1 MPTNNNNNKN
11 SRQDKPQPSHLDK
24 LLENKPPEFQTKVLR
39 FALDSEMKEDDPA
52 FRLVQYIGYLSQ
64 LTETAPN
71 EWKQLFKK
79 LQGEL
84 SEWTELTAVQLAYSA
99 DQSEVIDNLAQSC
112 NRLGTALNA
121 LDLTSQ
127 QQLQQL
133 TTLSEVSPSL
143 KYVAQEIPTLKNLLT
158 NLNQTLSR
166 MQTLTV
172 ELSRSPQGGC
182 FAPSQ
187 MAQLKREIALEI
199 ESRNLTSMGREMLD
213 LAQNQRRMMGMLE
226 QLTQKKHR
234 RINPPGIL
242 ARIWERCGSGIL
254 TWICSLD
261 LRFIWVMA
269 MILTFIVVPVAV
281 VMRMNADYQPVTS
294 LEVVGKQVRDT
305 YMQVNN
311 ANARLQRIEKYLG
324 TQPKSKSKE
333 K

>member
-1 MPTNNNNNKN
+1 MPTTNNKN
-11 SRQDKPQPSHLDK
+11 PRQDKPQPSHLDK
-24 LLENKPPEFQTKVLR
+24 LLENKPPEFQAKVLR

-84 SEWTELTAVQLAYSA
+84 SEWTELTAEQLATAA
-99 DQSEVIDNLAQSC
+99 DQSEAHDNLAQSC

-133 TTLSEVSPSL
+133 TTLSEISPSL
-143 KYVAQEIPTLKNLLT
+143 RYVAQEIPTLKKLLA
-158 NLNQTLSR
+158 NLNQTLSQK
-166 MQTLTV
+166 QTLTV
-172 ELSRSPQGGC
+172 ELS
-182 FAPSQ
+182 PSQ

-199 ESRNLTSMGREMLD
+199 ESRNLTSMCREMED

-226 QLTQKKHR
+226 QLTQKKRR
-234 RINPPGIL
+234 RINPPGML
-242 ARIWERCGSGIL
+242 GRIWERFGSGVL
-254 TWICSLD
+254 TWICSLN

-269 MILTFIVVPVAV
+269 MILAFILVPVAV
-281 VMRMNADYQPVTS
+281 VMRMNADGQPVTS
-294 LEVVGKQVRDT
+294 LEIVDKQVRDT

-311 ANARLQRIEKYLG
+311 ANVKLQRIEKYLG
-324 TQPKSKSKE
+324 TQPKSKSKDACE
-333 K
+333 

>member
-1 MPTNNNNNKN
+1 MPTTNNNHKK
-11 SRQDKPQPSHLDK
+11 DKLQPSHLDK
-24 LLENKPPEFQTKVLR
+24 LLENKPPEFQAKVLR

-84 SEWTELTAVQLAYSA
+84 SEWTELTAEQLAYSA
-99 DQSEVIDNLAQSC
+99 DQSEAIDNLAQSC

-133 TTLSEVSPSL
+133 TALKEVSPSL
-143 KYVAQEIPTLKNLLT
+143 KNVAQEIPTLKKLLT
-158 NLNQTLSR
+158 NLNQTLSQK
-166 MQTLTV
+166 QTLTV
-172 ELSRSPQGGC
+172 ELS
-182 FAPSQ
+182 PSQ
-187 MAQLKREIALEI
+187 IAQLKREIALEI

-213 LAQNQRRMMGMLE
+213 LAQNQRRMMGVLE

-242 ARIWERCGSGIL
+242 TRIWERYGSGIL
-254 TWICSLD
+254 TWICRLD
-261 LRFIWVMA
+261 FQLISVVV
-269 MILTFIVVPVAV
+269 MILAFIVVPVAV
-281 VMRMNADYQPVTS
+281 VMRMNVDSQPVVS
-294 LEVVGKQVRDT
+294 LEIVGKQVRDT

-311 ANARLQRIEKYLG
+311 ANVRLQRIEKHLG

>member
-1 MPTNNNNNKN
+1 MPTNNNKN

-24 LLENKPPEFQTKVLR
+24 LLENKPPEFQAKVLR

-64 LTETAPN
+64 LTETAPS

-84 SEWTELTAVQLAYSA
+84 SEWTEITAEQLATAA
-99 DQSEVIDNLAQSC
+99 DQSEAIDNLAQSC

-133 TTLSEVSPSL
+133 TALSEISPSL
-143 KYVAQEIPTLKNLLT
+143 RYVAQEIPTLKKLLA
-158 NLNQTLSR
+158 NLNQTLSQNQILR
-166 MQTLTV
+166 V
-172 ELSRSPQGGC
+172 ELS
-182 FAPSQ
+182 PSQ
-187 MAQLKREIALEI
+187 MAQLKREIVLEI
-199 ESRNLTSMGREMLD
+199 ESRNLTSMCREMED

-242 ARIWERCGSGIL
+242 TRIWERYGSGIL
-254 TWICSLD
+254 TWICRLD
-261 LRFIWVMA
+261 FQLISVMV
-269 MILTFIVVPVAV
+269 MILAFIVVPVAV
-281 VMRMNADYQPVTS
+281 VMRMNADYQPVMS

-311 ANARLQRIEKYLG
+311 ANVRLQRIEKYLG
-324 TQPKSKSKE
+324 TQPKSKPN
-333 K
+333 

>member
-1 MPTNNNNNKN
+1 MPTTNNKN
-11 SRQDKPQPSHLDK
+11 PRQDKPQPSHLDK
-24 LLENKPPEFQTKVLR
+24 LLENKPPEFQAKVLR

-64 LTETAPN
+64 LTETAPS

-84 SEWTELTAVQLAYSA
+84 SEWTELTAVQLATAA
-99 DQSEVIDNLAQSC
+99 DQSEAHDNLAQSC

-133 TTLSEVSPSL
+133 TTLSEISPSL
-143 KYVAQEIPTLKNLLT
+143 RYVAQEIPTLKKLLT
-158 NLNQTLSR
+158 NLNQTLSQK
-166 MQTLTV
+166 QTLTV
-172 ELSRSPQGGC
+172 ELS
-182 FAPSQ
+182 PSQ
-187 MAQLKREIALEI
+187 MTELKREIALEI
-199 ESRNLTSMGREMLD
+199 ESRNLTSMGREMLG

-242 ARIWERCGSGIL
+242 ARIWERYGSGIL
-254 TWICSLD
+254 TWICRLD
-261 LRFIWVMA
+261 FQLISVVV
-269 MILTFIVVPVAV
+269 MILAFIVVPVAV
-281 VMRMNADYQPVTS
+281 VMRMNADGQPVIS
-294 LEVVGKQVRDT
+294 LEIVDKQVRDT

-311 ANARLQRIEKYLG
+311 ANVKLQRIEKYLG
-324 TQPKSKSKE
+324 TQPKSGDK
-333 K
+333 

>member
-1 MPTNNNNNKN
+1 MPTTNNKN
-11 SRQDKPQPSHLDK
+11 PRQDKPQPSHLDK
-24 LLENKPPEFQTKVLR
+24 LLENKPPEFQAKVLR

-64 LTETAPN
+64 LTETAPS

-84 SEWTELTAVQLAYSA
+84 SEWTELTAEQLATAA
-99 DQSEVIDNLAQSC
+99 DQSEAIDNLAQSC

-133 TTLSEVSPSL
+133 TALSEISPSL
-143 KYVAQEIPTLKNLLT
+143 RYVAQEIPTLKKLLA
-158 NLNQTLSR
+158 NLNQTLSQK
-166 MQTLTV
+166 QTLMV
-172 ELSRSPQGGC
+172 ELS
-182 FAPSQ
+182 PSQ
-187 MAQLKREIALEI
+187 MTELKREIALEI

-213 LAQNQRRMMGMLE
+213 LAQNQRRMMSQIKQLTEKKRERINFQGML
-226 QLTQKKHR
+226 
-234 RINPPGIL
+234 G
-242 ARIWERCGSGIL
+242 RIWERFGSAVL

-261 LRFIWVMA
+261 LRFIWVVA
-269 MILTFIVVPVAV
+269 MILAFIVVPVAV
-281 VMRMNADYQPVTS
+281 VMRMNADSQPVIS
-294 LEVVGKQVRDT
+294 LEIVDKQVRDT

-311 ANARLQRIEKYLG
+311 ANVKLQRIEKYLG
-324 TQPKSKSKE
+324 TQPKSKSKSKSKE

>member
-1 MPTNNNNNKN
+1 MPTTNNKN
-11 SRQDKPQPSHLDK
+11 PRQDKPQPSHLDK
-24 LLENKPPEFQTKVLR
+24 LLENKPPEFQAKVLR

-64 LTETAPN
+64 LTETAPS

-84 SEWTELTAVQLAYSA
+84 SEWTELTAEQLATAA
-99 DQSEVIDNLAQSC
+99 DQSEAHDNLAQSC

-133 TTLSEVSPSL
+133 TALSEISPSL
-143 KYVAQEIPTLKNLLT
+143 RYVAQEIPTLKKLLA
-158 NLNQTLSR
+158 NLNQTLSHS
-166 MQTLTV
+166 QTLTV
-172 ELSRSPQGGC
+172 ELS
-182 FAPSQ
+182 PSQ

-226 QLTQKKHR
+226 QLTQKKRR
-234 RINPPGIL
+234 RINPPGTL
-242 ARIWERCGSGIL
+242 TRIWERYGSGIL
-254 TWICSLD
+254 TWICRLD
-261 LRFIWVMA
+261 FQLISVVL
-269 MILTFIVVPVAV
+269 MILAFIVVPVAV
-281 VMRMNADYQPVTS
+281 VMRMNADGQPVIS
-294 LEVVGKQVRDT
+294 LEIVDKQVRDT

-311 ANARLQRIEKYLG
+311 ANVKLQRIEKYLG
-324 TQPKSKSKE
+324 TQPKPKLSQSPS
-333 K
+333 

>member
-1 MPTNNNNNKN
+1 MPTTNNKN
-11 SRQDKPQPSHLDK
+11 PRQDKPQPSHLDK
-24 LLENKPPEFQTKVLR
+24 LLENKPPEFQAKVLR

-64 LTETAPN
+64 LTETAPS

-84 SEWTELTAVQLAYSA
+84 SEWTELTAEQLAYSA
-99 DQSEVIDNLAQSC
+99 DQSEAIDNLAQSC

-133 TTLSEVSPSL
+133 TTLSEISPSL
-143 KYVAQEIPTLKNLLT
+143 RYVAQEIPTLKKLLE
-158 NLNQTLSR
+158 NLNQTLSQK
-166 MQTLTV
+166 QTLTV
-172 ELSRSPQGGC
+172 ELS
-182 FAPSQ
+182 PSQ

-199 ESRNLTSMGREMLD
+199 ESRNLTSMGREMED

-226 QLTQKKHR
+226 QLTQKKR
-234 RINPPGIL
+234 RIINPPGTL
-242 ARIWERCGSGIL
+242 TRIWERYGSGIL
-254 TWICSLD
+254 TWICRLD
-261 LRFIWVMA
+261 FQLISVVV
-269 MILTFIVVPVAV
+269 MILAFIVLPVAV
-281 VMRMNADYQPVTS
+281 VMRMNADGQPVIS
-294 LEVVGKQVRDT
+294 LEIVDKQVRDT

-311 ANARLQRIEKYLG
+311 ANVKLQRIEKYLG

>member
-1 MPTNNNNNKN
+1 MPTTNNNNLKK
-11 SRQDKPQPSHLDK
+11 DKPQPSHLDK
-24 LLENKPPEFQTKVLR
+24 LLENKPPEFQAKVLR

-84 SEWTELTAVQLAYSA
+84 SEWTELTAEQLATAA
-99 DQSEVIDNLAQSC
+99 DQSEAHENLAQSC
-112 NRLGTALNA
+112 NRLSTALNA

-133 TTLSEVSPSL
+133 TALSEISPSL
-143 KYVAQEIPTLKNLLT
+143 RYVAQEIPTLKKLLT
-158 NLNQTLSR
+158 NLNQTLSQK
-166 MQTLTV
+166 QTLTV
-172 ELSRSPQGGC
+172 ELS
-182 FAPSQ
+182 PSQ
-187 MAQLKREIALEI
+187 IAELKREIALEI
-199 ESRNLTSMGREMLD
+199 ESRNLTSMVREMED
-213 LAQNQRRMMGMLE
+213 LARNQRRMMGMLE
-226 QLTQKKHR
+226 QLTEKKR
-234 RINPPGIL
+234 ERINPPGIL
-242 ARIWERCGSGIL
+242 GRIWERGANDCRRASFAVL

-269 MILTFIVVPVAV
+269 MILAFIAVPVAV
-281 VMRMNADYQPVTS
+281 VMRMNVDSQPVAS

>member
-1 MPTNNNNNKN
+1 MPTTNNNNLKK
-11 SRQDKPQPSHLDK
+11 DKPQPSHLDK
-24 LLENKPPEFQTKVLR
+24 LLENKPPEFQAKVLR

-64 LTETAPN
+64 LTETAPS

-84 SEWTELTAVQLAYSA
+84 SEWTELTAEQLATAA
-99 DQSEVIDNLAQSC
+99 DQSEAHDNLAQSC
-112 NRLGTALNA
+112 NRLGTALKA

-133 TTLSEVSPSL
+133 TTLSEISPSL
-143 KYVAQEIPTLKNLLT
+143 RYVAQEIPTLKKLLT
-158 NLNQTLSR
+158 NLNQTLSQK
-166 MQTLTV
+166 QTLTM
-172 ELSRSPQGGC
+172 ELS
-182 FAPSQ
+182 PSQ

-213 LAQNQRRMMGMLE
+213 LAQNQRRMMSQIKQLTEKKRERINFQGML
-226 QLTQKKHR
+226 
-234 RINPPGIL
+234 G
-242 ARIWERCGSGIL
+242 RIWERFGSAVL

-261 LRFIWVMA
+261 LRFIWVVA
-269 MILTFIVVPVAV
+269 MILAFIVVPVAV
-281 VMRMNADYQPVTS
+281 VMRMNADSQPVIS
-294 LEVVGKQVRDT
+294 LEIVDKQVRDT

-311 ANARLQRIEKYLG
+311 ANVKLQRIEKYLG
-324 TQPKSKSKE
+324 TQPKSKSKSKSKE

>member
-1 MPTNNNNNKN
+1 MPTNNNKN

-24 LLENKPPEFQTKVLR
+24 LLENKPPEFQAKVLR

-64 LTETAPN
+64 LTETAPS

-84 SEWTELTAVQLAYSA
+84 SEWTEITAEQLATAA
-99 DQSEVIDNLAQSC
+99 DQSEAIDNLAQSC

-133 TTLSEVSPSL
+133 TALSEISPSL
-143 KYVAQEIPTLKNLLT
+143 RYVAQEIPTLKKLLA
-158 NLNQTLSR
+158 NLNQTLSQNQILR
-166 MQTLTV
+166 V
-172 ELSRSPQGGC
+172 ELS
-182 FAPSQ
+182 PSQ
-187 MAQLKREIALEI
+187 MAQLKREIVLEI
-199 ESRNLTSMGREMLD
+199 ESRNLTSMCREMED

-242 ARIWERCGSGIL
+242 ARIWERYGSGIL
-254 TWICSLD
+254 TWICRLD
-261 LRFIWVMA
+261 FQLISVMV
-269 MILTFIVVPVAV
+269 MILAFIVVPVAV
-281 VMRMNADYQPVTS
+281 VMRMNADYQPVMS

-311 ANARLQRIEKYLG
+311 ANVRLQRIEKYLG
-324 TQPKSKSKE
+324 TQPKSKPN
-333 K
+333 

>member
-1 MPTNNNNNKN
+1 MPTTNNKN
-11 SRQDKPQPSHLDK
+11 PRQDKPQPSHLDK
-24 LLENKPPEFQTKVLR
+24 LLENKPPEFQAKVLR

-84 SEWTELTAVQLAYSA
+84 SEWTELTAEQLATAA
-99 DQSEVIDNLAQSC
+99 DQSEAHDNLAQSC
-112 NRLGTALNA
+112 NRLEIALNA

-133 TTLSEVSPSL
+133 TTLSEISPSL
-143 KYVAQEIPTLKNLLT
+143 RYVAQEIPTLKKLLA
-158 NLNQTLSR
+158 NLNQTLSQK
-166 MQTLTV
+166 QTLTV
-172 ELSRSPQGGC
+172 ELS
-182 FAPSQ
+182 PSQ

-199 ESRNLTSMGREMLD
+199 ESRNLTSMCREMED

-226 QLTQKKHR
+226 QLTQKKRR
-234 RINPPGIL
+234 RINPPGML
-242 ARIWERCGSGIL
+242 GRIWERFGSGVL
-254 TWICSLD
+254 TWICSLN

-269 MILTFIVVPVAV
+269 MILAFILVPVAV
-281 VMRMNADYQPVTS
+281 VMRMNADGQPVTS
-294 LEVVGKQVRDT
+294 LEIVDKQVRDT

-311 ANARLQRIEKYLG
+311 ANVKLQRIEKYLG
-324 TQPKSKSKE
+324 TQPKSKSKDACE
-333 K
+333 

>member
-1 MPTNNNNNKN
+1 MPTTNNNNLKK
-11 SRQDKPQPSHLDK
+11 DKPQPSHLDK
-24 LLENKPPEFQTKVLR
+24 LLENKPPEFQAKVLR

-64 LTETAPN
+64 LTETAPS

-84 SEWTELTAVQLAYSA
+84 SEWTELTAEQLATAA
-99 DQSEVIDNLAQSC
+99 DQSEAHDNLAQSC

-133 TTLSEVSPSL
+133 TALSEISPSL
-143 KYVAQEIPTLKNLLT
+143 RYVAQEIPTLKKLLT
-158 NLNQTLSR
+158 NLNQTLSHS
-166 MQTLTV
+166 QTLTV
-172 ELSRSPQGGC
+172 ELS
-182 FAPSQ
+182 PSQ
-187 MAQLKREIALEI
+187 MTELKREIALEI

-226 QLTQKKHR
+226 QLTQKKR
-234 RINPPGIL
+234 QKINPSGML
-242 ARIWERCGSGIL
+242 GRIWERFGSVVL

-269 MILTFIVVPVAV
+269 MILAFILVPVAV
-281 VMRMNADYQPVTS
+281 VMRINANYQPVMS
-294 LEVVGKQVRDT
+294 LEIVGKQVRDT

-311 ANARLQRIEKYLG
+311 ANVKLQRIEKYLG

>member
-1 MPTNNNNNKN
+1 MPTNNNKN

-24 LLENKPPEFQTKVLR
+24 LLENKPPEFQAKVLR

-64 LTETAPN
+64 LTETAPS

-84 SEWTELTAVQLAYSA
+84 SEWTEITAEQLATAA
-99 DQSEVIDNLAQSC
+99 DQSEAIDNLAQSC

-133 TTLSEVSPSL
+133 TALSEISPSL
-143 KYVAQEIPTLKNLLT
+143 RYVAQEIPTLKKLLA
-158 NLNQTLSR
+158 NLNQTLSQNQILR
-166 MQTLTV
+166 V
-172 ELSRSPQGGC
+172 ELS
-182 FAPSQ
+182 PSQ
-187 MAQLKREIALEI
+187 MAQLKREIVLEI
-199 ESRNLTSMGREMLD
+199 ESRNLTSMCREMED

-242 ARIWERCGSGIL
+242 TRIWERYGSGIL
-254 TWICSLD
+254 TWICRLD
-261 LRFIWVMA
+261 FQLISVVV
-269 MILTFIVVPVAV
+269 MILAFIVVPVAV
-281 VMRMNADYQPVTS
+281 VMRMNADGQPVIS
-294 LEVVGKQVRDT
+294 LEIVDKQVRDT

-311 ANARLQRIEKYLG
+311 ANVRLQRIEKYLG
-324 TQPKSKSKE
+324 TQPKSKPN
-333 K
+333 

>member
-1 MPTNNNNNKN
+1 MPTTNNKN
-11 SRQDKPQPSHLDK
+11 PRQDKPQPSHLDK
-24 LLENKPPEFQTKVLR
+24 LLENKPPEFQAKVLR

-84 SEWTELTAVQLAYSA
+84 SEWTELTAEQLAYSA
-99 DQSEVIDNLAQSC
+99 DQSEAHDNLAQSC

-133 TTLSEVSPSL
+133 TTLSEISPSL
-143 KYVAQEIPTLKNLLT
+143 RYVAQEIPTLKNLLT

-166 MQTLTV
+166 TQTLTV
-172 ELSRSPQGGC
+172 ELS
-182 FAPSQ
+182 PSQ
-187 MAQLKREIALEI
+187 IAELKREIALEI
-199 ESRNLTSMGREMLD
+199 ESRNLTSMGRDMLD
-213 LAQNQRRMMGMLE
+213 LAQNQRRMMGILE
-226 QLTQKKHR
+226 QLTEKKR
-234 RINPPGIL
+234 RKINLPGIL
-242 ARIWERCGSGIL
+242 GRIWERYGSGIL
-254 TWICSLD
+254 TWICRLD
-261 LRFIWVMA
+261 FQLISVVV
-269 MILTFIVVPVAV
+269 MILAFIVVPVAV

-294 LEVVGKQVRDT
+294 LEIVGKQVRDT

-311 ANARLQRIEKYLG
+311 ANVKLQRIEKYLG